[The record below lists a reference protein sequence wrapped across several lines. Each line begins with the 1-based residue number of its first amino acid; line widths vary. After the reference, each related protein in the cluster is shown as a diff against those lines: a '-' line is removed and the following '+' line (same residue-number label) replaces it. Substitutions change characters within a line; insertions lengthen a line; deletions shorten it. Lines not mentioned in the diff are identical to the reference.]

1 MPPSLNALM
10 PFILLWIVSNSLFLM
25 LVIRNNKISRQTKIF
40 WCIIILISWYNGASL
55 YVLFGLGKAVV
66 DYTLEKKA
74 KLATS

>member
-10 PFILLWIVSNSLFLM
+10 PFILLWVVSNALFLM
-25 LVIRNNKISRQTKIF
+25 LVIRNAKINRQTKIF
-40 WCIIILISWYNGASL
+40 WCIIILAFWYNGASL

-74 KLATS
+74 TLATS